1 MSTPSPA
8 AATAFEIAL
17 TPVASIDGAAWDDL
31 FARAHDAHPHFSRHV
46 LAAHGA
52 AGLAPADLAAV
63 TVARAGRLE
72 ALLPYRTA
80 RDLSGLG
87 ARVARPFLTPFVTA
101 TDPLLAAG
109 GAAIDAEAADAL
121 VAGLARASG
130 GGAWRWPLLRLDSP
144 AGTAMRA
151 AMGRAGWSL
160 GPVATFARPVLARR
174 ASLDAF
180 QAGHPNRSRL
190 KDLRRRTKRLSETGL
205 LRLDSATGGAA
216 LAAAVENFLA
226 LERAGWKG
234 EAGTAMACRPPHA
247 ALARALFAEGAGP
260 VTARADSLT
269 LDGRPIAISLALVGS
284 GTATLLKTA
293 YDEGLRAQAPGLVL
307 EAEIVRACHETRFAD
322 RLDSATLAGSALES
336 LYPEREIL
344 AEVIAVPPGADRP
357 SLERR
362 IRLARFEQRAREAA
376 KTALRRR

>member
-1 MSTPSPA
+1 MSAPSPVA
-8 AATAFEIAL
+8 AHGFEIAL
-17 TPVASIDGAAWDDL
+17 TPLAAIDGAAWDDL
-31 FARAHDAHPHFSRHV
+31 FARARDTHPHFSRHV

-52 AGLAPADLAAV
+52 AALAPTDLAAV

-87 ARVARPFLTPFVTA
+87 ARVARPFLTPFITA
-101 TDPLLAAG
+101 TDPLLAAR

-121 VAGLARASG
+121 VAGLACASG

-151 AMGRAGWSL
+151 AMDRAGWSH
-160 GPVATFARPVLARR
+160 GPVATFARPVLDRR

-190 KDLRRRTKRLSETGL
+190 KDLRRRTKRLSESGA
-205 LRLDSATGGAA
+205 LRLDSASGGAA
-216 LAAAVENFLA
+216 LAAAVESFLA

-234 EAGTAMACRPPHA
+234 EAGTAMACRPATA
-247 ALARALFAEGAGP
+247 ALARALFAEGTGP

-293 YDEGLRAQAPGLVL
+293 YDETLRAQAPGLVL

-336 LYPEREIL
+336 LYPERETL
-344 AEVIAVPPGADRP
+344 AEIIAVPPGADRL
-357 SLERR
+357 SLDRR